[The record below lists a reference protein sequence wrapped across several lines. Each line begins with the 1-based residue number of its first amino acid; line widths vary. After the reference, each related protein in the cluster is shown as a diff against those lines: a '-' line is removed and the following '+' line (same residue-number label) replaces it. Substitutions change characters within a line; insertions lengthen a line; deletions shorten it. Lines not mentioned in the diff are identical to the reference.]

1 MNYIKKISF
10 RKKNYI
16 YAPLFKLGQ
25 YNGSLSDP
33 FFKYLID
40 ILSVGKI
47 KIKFWKPR
55 PINNKSEPRPH
66 VSMWVDV
73 NGDLYFFD
81 KSDHIQEIDYDAL
94 SICDKYFKDNY
105 NETEI
110 YRLLNYNNQIHDF
123 KKIKPFFPLGDIKRF
138 YSYYKNNDYENNFD
152 LCQIMSLY
160 TSPKLFKSDG
170 YRESYPSAFDH
181 SFIRYKT
188 FELLSSNKKIKSF
201 INLSTKD
208 KTWFYP
214 INSNYLGFDDY
225 CQFIIKSNLGIVNTI
240 PHRIFPWKVTEM
252 ISLATPFAIDERPIT
267 KFPPF
272 IKLNPDEHY
281 IEIFP
286 GVSSL
291 DLNPE
296 ADPFSNSSFSSLL
309 KTYDEDIYKK
319 LFSDFIQKIKDPHL
333 IKYLSNNIKNF
344 RDKTLLNR
352 ELFFGYILNA

>member
-1 MNYIKKISF
+1 
-10 RKKNYI
+10 
-16 YAPLFKLGQ
+16 
-25 YNGSLSDP
+25 
-33 FFKYLID
+33 
-40 ILSVGKI
+40 
-47 KIKFWKPR
+47 
-55 PINNKSEPRPH
+55 
-66 VSMWVDV
+66 
-73 NGDLYFFD
+73 
-81 KSDHIQEIDYDAL
+81 
-94 SICDKYFKDNY
+94 
-105 NETEI
+105 
-110 YRLLNYNNQIHDF
+110 
-123 KKIKPFFPLGDIKRF
+123 
-138 YSYYKNNDYENNFD
+138 
-152 LCQIMSLY
+152 MSLY

-225 CQFIIKSNLGIVNTI
+225 CQFIFKSNLGIVNTI

-252 ISLATPFAIDERPIT
+252 ISLGTPFAIDERPIT

-286 GVSSL
+286 GVSSI

-296 ADPFSNSSFSSLL
+296 AAPFSYSSFSSQL
-309 KTYDEDIYKK
+309 KTYDESIASSATS
-319 LFSDFIQKIKDPHL
+319 LEIRMALASGGAPAL
-333 IKYLSNNIKNF
+333 
-344 RDKTLLNR
+344 T
-352 ELFFGYILNA
+352 ET